1 MPTSRPEEPL
11 PSEPHQ
17 ARQWAES
24 FGSDPERYDRARPRY
39 PDALLERLV
48 AAAPG
53 PDVLDVGC
61 GTGIVARQLR
71 AAGCRVL
78 GVEIDPRMAD
88 WARRDGLEVE
98 VAAFESWDPAGRTFD
113 AVVSGQTWHWIDPA
127 AGAAQAARALRPGGL
142 LAVFWN
148 AGVPS
153 PEMAEAFAE
162 VYRRTVPE
170 LPMLQKV
177 TASPQGY
184 TALLDKATDAI
195 RRTEAFGA
203 PERWEFDWRRS
214 YTRDEWLD
222 QLPTSGFAG
231 QLGPEVMR
239 KILAGVGEAIDAAG
253 GGLTVDYTT
262 VAIAATRTDAPVR
275 PA

>member
-1 MPTSRPEEPL
+1 MPTSRSGRSL

-48 AAAPG
+48 ATAPG

-78 GVEIDPRMAD
+78 GVEVDPRMAD

-127 AGAAQAARALRPGGL
+127 AGAARAAHALRPGGL
-142 LAVFWN
+142 LAAFWN
-148 AGVPS
+148 VGVPS
-153 PEMAEAFAE
+153 PEIAEAFAE
-162 VYRRTVPE
+162 VARRVVPE
-170 LPMLQKV
+170 LPMLQQ
-177 TASPQGY
+177 TAASAQAY
-184 TALLDKATDAI
+184 TALLDKAADGI
-195 RRTEAFGA
+195 RRTNAFGA
-203 PERWEFDWRRS
+203 PERWEFGWRRS

-222 QLPTSGFAG
+222 QIPTSGFAG
-231 QLGPEVMR
+231 QLGPEKLR
-239 KILAGVGEAIDAAG
+239 ELLAGVGEVIDAAG
-253 GGLTVDYTT
+253 GGFTMDYTT
-262 VAIAATRTDAPVR
+262 VTIAATRADAPVR